1 MTNKDLIT
9 GFIVVVQTYPPVN
22 VQRQTLT
29 IGRSAYF
36 SLR

>member
-9 GFIVVVQTYPPVN
+9 GFIVVQTYPPVN

-29 IGRSAYF
+29 IERSAHF